1 MQNPWKLT
9 TLVLAGALLVSNAR
23 AESDW
28 KQDALSHL
36 QKAAEILSAHG
47 GSRTGKV
54 HPEDKKA
61 AASPASK
68 ALQLT
73 RAAIVQLERAGS

>member
-1 MQNPWKLT
+1 MQNPWKLA

-36 QKAAEILSAHG
+36 NKAAELLSVHG
-47 GSRTGKV
+47 GSKTGKIGTR
-54 HPEDKKA
+54 DKD
-61 AASPASK
+61 ASPASK